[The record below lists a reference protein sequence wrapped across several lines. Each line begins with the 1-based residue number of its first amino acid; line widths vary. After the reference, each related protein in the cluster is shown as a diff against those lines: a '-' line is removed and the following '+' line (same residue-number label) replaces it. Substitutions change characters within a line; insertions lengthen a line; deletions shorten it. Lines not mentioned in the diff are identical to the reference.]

1 MRVSRGP
8 NWRVSQ
14 LPQEADALEIDS
26 RVDHSAPPRP
36 RLPRR
41 TALTRAAVLAGSL
54 AITTQSAHAQEA
66 ATNEEEPV
74 PPDPDAPSA
83 DGPAMEVVPV
93 GPIGVEPFAG
103 FGFGMQAHMYY
114 QDVPTVARLVSDAG
128 FGWIKQQVRWSDVEP
143 KKGAPDWSQIDLIV
157 DGATKGGLKI
167 LFSVVT
173 APAWSRADGHVDGPP
188 DDPKAFG
195 TFLTALATRY
205 LGKVH
210 AYEVWNEQNFSR
222 EWGGGKINAGQY
234 VELLAIAHAALKAV
248 DPNVVVIAGALTPTG
263 YNDVTIAV
271 DDVLYLQQMYAYKD
285 GLLKSVCDAIGAHA
299 GGFNN
304 PPDDGPTKKSVP
316 STTFKGH
323 PSFYFRRIEGLR
335 EIMVLSGDSEKGMWI
350 TEFGWSTLNKARGYE
365 YGADNSEADQAKYL
379 VRAFQIGREVGWI
392 SAMFVWN
399 LNFQMIVPDTDE
411 KWPFGIV
418 KKDGSPRPAYT
429 ALKQLP
435 KT

>member
-365 YGADNSEADQAKYL
+365 YGADNSEADQAKY
-379 VRAFQIGREVGWI
+379 QIGRAHV
-392 SAMFVWN
+392 
-399 LNFQMIVPDTDE
+399 
-411 KWPFGIV
+411 
-418 KKDGSPRPAYT
+418 
-429 ALKQLP
+429 
-435 KT
+435 

>member
-195 TFLTALATRY
+195 TFLAALATRY

>member
-1 MRVSRGP
+1 M
-8 NWRVSQ
+8 
-14 LPQEADALEIDS
+14 ETDA
-26 RVDHSAPPRP
+26 RVDLSAPYRR
-36 RLPRR
+36 RLLRR
-41 TALTRAAVLAGSL
+41 EAFIHGATAATAFAAATR
-54 AITTQSAHAQEA
+54 SAFAQEA
-66 ATNEEEPV
+66 PPEEEAPP
-74 PPDPDAPSA
+74 PPDSETPMPDAPPA
-83 DGPAMEVVPV
+83 DAAPV
-93 GPIGVEPFAG
+93 GPIGVEPFSG
-103 FGFGMQAHMYY
+103 FGYGMQAHLYY
-114 QDVPTVARLVSDAG
+114 QDVPTVARLVTDAG

-143 KKGAPDWSQIDLIV
+143 KKGSPDWSQLDLIV
-157 DGATKGGLKI
+157 NGASTRGLKI

-188 DDPKAFG
+188 DDPTNFAN
-195 TFLTALATRY
+195 FLTALATRY
-205 LGKVH
+205 LGKLH
-210 AYEVWNEQNFSR
+210 AYEIWNEQNFSR

-234 VELLAIAHAALKAV
+234 VELLALAHAALKAV

-304 PPDDGPTKKSVP
+304 PPDDGPTKKSVA

-323 PSFYFRRIEGLR
+323 PSFYFKRIEGLR
-335 EIMVLSGDSEKGMWI
+335 EIMVLAGDSEKGMWL
-350 TEFGWSTLNKARGYE
+350 TEFGWSTLNKAKGYE

-379 VRAFQIGREVGWI
+379 VRAYQIGREVGWV

-411 KWPFGIV
+411 KWPFGII

-435 KT
+435 KA

>member
-435 KT
+435 KS

>member
-74 PPDPDAPSA
+74 PPDPDAPSV
-83 DGPAMEVVPV
+83 DGPSMEVVPI

>member
-74 PPDPDAPSA
+74 PPDPDAPSV
-83 DGPAMEVVPV
+83 DGPSMEVVPV

>member
-1 MRVSRGP
+1 MDI
-8 NWRVSQ
+8 
-14 LPQEADALEIDS
+14 DA
-26 RVDHSAPPRP
+26 RVDSSAPSPRRLQRRAALTHVATAAGALAATTHSAF
-36 RLPRR
+36 
-41 TALTRAAVLAGSL
+41 
-54 AITTQSAHAQEA
+54 AQEA
-66 ATNEEEPV
+66 PPEEEAPP
-74 PPDPDAPSA
+74 PPDEEAPPPDAP
-83 DGPAMEVVPV
+83 PAQIAPI
-93 GPIGVEPFAG
+93 GPIGVEPFSG
-103 FGFGMQAHMYY
+103 FGYGMQAHMYY
-114 QDVPTVARLVSDAG
+114 QDVPTVARLVTDAG

-143 KKGAPDWSQIDLIV
+143 KKGSPDWSQLDLIV
-157 DGATKGGLKI
+157 DGASKRGLKV

-173 APAWSRADGHVDGPP
+173 APAWSRSDGHVDGPP
-188 DDPKAFG
+188 DDPKTFA

-205 LGKVH
+205 LGKLH
-210 AYEVWNEQNFSR
+210 AYEIWNEQNFSR

-234 VELLAIAHAALKAV
+234 VELLALAYAALKAV

-304 PPDDGPTKKSVP
+304 PPDDGPTKKSVA

-335 EIMVLSGDSEKGMWI
+335 EIMILAGDSEKGMWL
-350 TEFGWSTLNKARGYE
+350 TEFGWSTLNKAKGYE

-379 VRAFQIGREVGWI
+379 VRAYQIGREVGWV

-435 KT
+435 KG

>member
-1 MRVSRGP
+1 MHPELDAPGTGGLMADPAPAHQSSR
-8 NWRVSQ
+8 RR
-14 LPQEADALEIDS
+14 DAL
-26 RVDHSAPPRP
+26 A
-36 RLPRR
+36 
-41 TALTRAAVLAGSL
+41 RAAALVG
-54 AITTQSAHAQEA
+54 AIATTTGIAHAQEGPPA
-66 ATNEEEPV
+66 EEPPAEE
-74 PPDPDAPSA
+74 PPAEGEA
-83 DGPAMEVVPV
+83 EVPV
-93 GPIGVEPFAG
+93 EPAAEEPAVETRTGPVGVEPFAG
-103 FGFGMQAHMYY
+103 FGYGMQAHLYY
-114 QDVPTVARLVSDAG
+114 QDVPKVSRLVTDAG
-128 FGWIKQQVRWSDVEP
+128 FTWIKQQVRWSDVEP
-143 KKGAPDWSQIDLIV
+143 KKGSPDWSQLDLIV
-157 DGATKGGLKI
+157 EGASGAGLKV

-188 DDPKAFG
+188 DDFATFG
-195 TFLTALATRY
+195 TFLGALATRY

-222 EWGGGKINAGQY
+222 EWGGGKIDAGQY
-234 VELLAIAHAALKAV
+234 VELLAVGHAALKAV

-263 YNDVTIAV
+263 FNDVKIAI

-304 PPDDGPTKKSVP
+304 PPDDTPSKRTVP
-316 STTFKGH
+316 STNFKGH

-335 EIMVLSGDSEKGMWI
+335 EIMVLSGDSVKGMWV
-350 TEFGWSTLNKARGYE
+350 TEFGWSTLNKAKGYE
-365 YGADNSEADQAKYL
+365 YGVDNSELQQAQYL
-379 VRAFQIGREVGWI
+379 VRGIQIGREVGWV

-399 LNFQMIVPDTDE
+399 VNFQMMVPDTDE

-429 ALKQLP
+429 ALKQMP

>member
-26 RVDHSAPPRP
+26 RVDHPAPPRP

-350 TEFGWSTLNKARGYE
+350 TEFGWSTLNKAKGYE

>member
-350 TEFGWSTLNKARGYE
+350 TEFGWSTLNKAKGYE

>member
-1 MRVSRGP
+1 M
-8 NWRVSQ
+8 
-14 LPQEADALEIDS
+14 ETDA
-26 RVDHSAPPRP
+26 RVDLSAPYRR
-36 RLPRR
+36 RLLRR
-41 TALTRAAVLAGSL
+41 EAFIHGATAATAFAAATR
-54 AITTQSAHAQEA
+54 SAFAQEA
-66 ATNEEEPV
+66 PPEEEV
-74 PPDPDAPSA
+74 PPPPDSEAPAPDAPPA
-83 DGPAMEVVPV
+83 DAAPV
-93 GPIGVEPFAG
+93 GPIGVEPFSG
-103 FGFGMQAHMYY
+103 FGYGMQAHLYY
-114 QDVPTVARLVSDAG
+114 QDVPTVARLVTDAG

-143 KKGAPDWSQIDLIV
+143 KKGSPDWSQLDLIV
-157 DGATKGGLKI
+157 NGASTRGLKI

-188 DDPKAFG
+188 DDPTNFAN
-195 TFLTALATRY
+195 FLTALATRY
-205 LGKVH
+205 LGKLH
-210 AYEVWNEQNFSR
+210 AYEIWNEQNFSR

-234 VELLAIAHAALKAV
+234 VELLALAHAALKAV

-304 PPDDGPTKKSVP
+304 PPDDGPTKKSVA

-323 PSFYFRRIEGLR
+323 PSFYFKRIEGLR
-335 EIMVLSGDSEKGMWI
+335 EIMVLAGDSEKGMWL
-350 TEFGWSTLNKARGYE
+350 TEFGWSTLNKAKGYE

-379 VRAFQIGREVGWI
+379 VRAYQIGREVGWV

-411 KWPFGIV
+411 KWPFGII

-435 KT
+435 KA

>member
-1 MRVSRGP
+1 MDT
-8 NWRVSQ
+8 
-14 LPQEADALEIDS
+14 DA
-26 RVDHSAPPRP
+26 RVDSSAPSPRRLLRRAAFAHVATAAGALAATTHSAF
-36 RLPRR
+36 
-41 TALTRAAVLAGSL
+41 
-54 AITTQSAHAQEA
+54 AQEA
-66 ATNEEEPV
+66 PPEEEAPP
-74 PPDPDAPSA
+74 PPDEEAPPPDAPPA
-83 DGPAMEVVPV
+83 QLGPV
-93 GPIGVEPFAG
+93 GVEPFSG
-103 FGFGMQAHMYY
+103 FGYGMQAHMYY
-114 QDVPTVARLVSDAG
+114 QDVRTVARLVADAG

-143 KKGAPDWSQIDLIV
+143 KKGSPDWSQLDLIV
-157 DGATKGGLKI
+157 DGASKRGLKI

-173 APAWSRADGHVDGPP
+173 APAWSRSDGHVDGPP
-188 DDPKAFG
+188 DDPKTFA

-205 LGKVH
+205 LGKLH
-210 AYEVWNEQNFSR
+210 AYEIWNEQNFSR

-234 VELLAIAHAALKAV
+234 VELLALAHAALKAV

-335 EIMVLSGDSEKGMWI
+335 EIMILAGDSEKGMWL
-350 TEFGWSTLNKARGYE
+350 TEFGWSTLNKAKGYE

-379 VRAFQIGREVGWI
+379 VRAYQIGREVGWV

-435 KT
+435 KG

>member
-1 MRVSRGP
+1 MDI
-8 NWRVSQ
+8 
-14 LPQEADALEIDS
+14 EARMAESAHVHPTIRRRAMLTQGATAVGAL
-26 RVDHSAPPRP
+26 
-36 RLPRR
+36 
-41 TALTRAAVLAGSL
+41 AASIEV
-54 AITTQSAHAQEA
+54 AHAQEA
-66 ATNEEEPV
+66 PPEED
-74 PPDPDAPSA
+74 PPPPSDPDAPPVEPSA
-83 DGPAMEVVPV
+83 PDVSPLGPV
-93 GPIGVEPFAG
+93 GVEPFAG
-103 FGFGMQAHMYY
+103 FGYGMQAHMYY
-114 QDVPTVARLVSDAG
+114 QDVPTVARLVADAG

-143 KKGAPDWSQIDLIV
+143 KKGSPDWSQLDLIV
-157 DGATKGGLKI
+157 DGASKRGLKI

-188 DDPKAFG
+188 DDPKAFAS
-195 TFLTALATRY
+195 FLTTLASRY

-210 AYEVWNEQNFSR
+210 AYEIWNEQNFSR

-234 VELLAIAHAALKAV
+234 VELLALAHGALKAV

-263 YNDVTIAV
+263 YNDVNIAV

-335 EIMVLSGDSEKGMWI
+335 EIMVLSGDSEKGMWL
-350 TEFGWSTLNKARGYE
+350 TEFGWSTMNKAKGYE
-365 YGADNSEADQAKYL
+365 YGADNSEADQARYL
-379 VRAFQIGREVGWI
+379 VRAYQIGREVGWV

-435 KT
+435 KA